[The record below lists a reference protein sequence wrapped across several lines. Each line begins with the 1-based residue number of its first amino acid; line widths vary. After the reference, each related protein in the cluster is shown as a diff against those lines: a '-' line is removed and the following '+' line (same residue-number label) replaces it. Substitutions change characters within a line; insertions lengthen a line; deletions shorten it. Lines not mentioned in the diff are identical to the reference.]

1 MDYIKNID
9 QEQLKQDVPSF
20 RVGDTLQVHYRI
32 KEGNRERV
40 QLFEGTV
47 ISRTGGGV
55 NEAFTV
61 RRLSYG
67 IGVERTFLLN
77 SPRVEK
83 LVVTREG
90 KARRAKL
97 FYLRQ
102 RVGKAAKVKEKKSY

>member
-1 MDYIKNID
+1 MPPPI
-9 QEQLKQDVPSF
+9 Q
-20 RVGDTLQVHYRI
+20 
-32 KEGNRERV
+32 
-40 QLFEGTV
+40 V

>member
-32 KEGNRERV
+32 KEGNRERI